1 MYQRK
6 ELQVGKGKPVL
17 QVPDFGDS
25 TTGIISGCGVKAV
38 TERGKVEKQGSTFVA
53 ADFLSMCQL
62 EVSGSIC
69 HRRFS
74 CL

>member
-6 ELQVGKGKPVL
+6 ELQVGKRKPVL

-38 TERGKVEKQGSTFVA
+38 TERGKVVFRKVHKHACLFHPAVGRFFRLFPFHTSVA
-53 ADFLSMCQL
+53 K
-62 EVSGSIC
+62 
-69 HRRFS
+69 
-74 CL
+74 